1 MDDGMGWGDNGKA
14 KGGFFFFFFLEM
26 LWQRG

>member
-14 KGGFFFFFFLEM
+14 KGGFFFFFLEM